1 MYIESVDT
9 RERLIESTR
18 ELLWE
23 RGYTGTSPKAIQERS
38 GAGQG
43 SMYHHFQGKQELA
56 LAAIERNVADLVTR
70 ADADLDGPG
79 TVAERV
85 TRYMRRERA
94 ALRGC
99 PVGRLTMDPDVM
111 ADPDL
116 RRPVEDAFAT
126 VRDRL
131 ARVIDEGR
139 RSGELDPSSI
149 PRPSRPRW
157 SRCCRAGTCSPARP
171 ARRMPTRKP
180 STVSSRCS
188 PAAPPRLTKENP
200 LMPFV
205 RIDALRADQARLD
218 GLGRAV
224 HEALID
230 AIGIP
235 ADDLFQVLTS
245 HDGATGTF
253 RYDPD
258 YLGVHRDDGIVYV
271 DITMRAGRTN
281 EQKKALYARIAEL
294 ASKYADTEPRNVFVT
309 IHENQ
314 FADWS
319 FGNGVGQYLERTQ

>member
-1 MYIESVDT
+1 MYIEDVDT

-79 TVAERV
+79 TVTERV

-126 VRDRL
+126 VRERL

-139 RSGELDPSSI
+139 RNGELDPS
-149 PRPSRPRW
+149 
-157 SRCCRAGTCSPARP
+157 AD
-171 ARRMPTRKP
+171 
-180 STVSSRCS
+180 
-188 PAAPPRLTKENP
+188 PAA
-200 LMPFV
+200 V
-205 RIDALRADQARLD
+205 AAALVAVLQGGYVLARASGSADSYTQAVE
-218 GLGRAV
+218 G
-224 HEALID
+224 
-230 AIGIP
+230 
-235 ADDLFQVLTS
+235 VLTLL
-245 HDGATGTF
+245 AC
-253 RYDPD
+253 
-258 YLGVHRDDGIVYV
+258 
-271 DITMRAGRTN
+271 RT
-281 EQKKALYARIAEL
+281 API
-294 ASKYADTEPRNVFVT
+294 D
-309 IHENQ
+309 
-314 FADWS
+314 
-319 FGNGVGQYLERTQ
+319 